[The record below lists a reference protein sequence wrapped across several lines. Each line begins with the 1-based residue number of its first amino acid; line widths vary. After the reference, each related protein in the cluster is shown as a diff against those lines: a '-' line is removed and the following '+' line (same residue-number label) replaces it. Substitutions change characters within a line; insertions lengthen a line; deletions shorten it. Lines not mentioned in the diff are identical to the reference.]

1 MKNEFPTIKTD
12 RILLREITDLDLE
25 NIFNGLSNPDVIQ
38 HYGISFDSMEATK
51 EQMIW
56 FSEKKQLWWAIC
68 SLDNQTFYGAGGLND
83 INDKEKKA
91 EIGLWLL
98 PNFWGLG
105 IMKEAMPLISNFG
118 FNQLKLNRIEG
129 FVETDNKK
137 CKKAMSKLDFQLEKT
152 MKDCEV
158 KNGKLISVD
167 VYAKT
172 NQIAESTTHNTV
184 YSS

>member
-1 MKNEFPTIKTD
+1 MKNEFPTIQTD

-25 NIFNGLSNPDVIQ
+25 NIFNGLSNPNVIQ
-38 HYGISFDSMEATK
+38 HYGISFDSLEATK

-56 FSEKKQLWWAIC
+56 FADRKQMWWAIC

-83 INDKEKKA
+83 IDDEKCKA

-98 PNFWGLG
+98 PNFWGMG
-105 IMKEAMPLISNFG
+105 IMKEVLPLISDYG
-118 FNQLKLNRIEG
+118 LTKLKLNRIEG
-129 FVETDNKK
+129 FVETDNMN
-137 CKKAMSKLDFQLEKT
+137 CKNAMSKLDFKNEGT
-152 MKDCEV
+152 MKDCEI

-172 NQIAESTTHNTV
+172 S
-184 YSS
+184 